1 MLSPLQTSN
10 TIWITG
16 GSSGIGKAAA
26 VAMARQATQIVG
38 PMNSA

>member
-16 GSSGIGKAAA
+16 GIGKAAA